1 MESLDVAGKL
11 CVIAPMTYPNGDHF
25 GLYFSQERNKQIF
38 VSDEAATADNLL
50 QSGIRAEVRFS

>member
-1 MESLDVAGKL
+1 MAGKL